1 MASQGGSENLAVTRR
16 GVEDRL
22 FAEPYCFEFFQA
34 VRLMQIFFPNGQRV
48 GYFQSPQSETVRF
61 GVRPSL
67 SFPPS
72 ELYSLNEKE
81 EWAKKTA
88 VPAPPM
94 MRVNFMGLIGPSG
107 QLPLYYTELVAERA
121 QARDRTLRDFLDIFH
136 HRAISLFYR
145 AWEKY
150 RFAVP
155 FERGEEDKFS
165 HYLLSIIGLGLPSL
179 QHRQMISKRGSQ
191 AELGSSRAV
200 MAEPP
205 RVALPAFTDDSEHIR
220 DYEYLYYG
228 GLLAQQPRSAEG
240 LELMLQEYFGVPV
253 KVDQFLGAWYRLD
266 TDSQCNLDDD
276 ETDSQQLGFGT
287 VVGDEIWDPQSHAR
301 IVIGPLTLK
310 QYADFLPTGTG
321 FKPLRMMVRF
331 YAGDELDFEVQLI
344 LRKEEA
350 PPCLLGGEDGLAPQ
364 LGWLSWATTAPM
376 KADPDQTVMQ
386 L

>member
-1 MASQGGSENLAVTRR
+1 MATTGGPENTAVTRR
-16 GVEDRL
+16 GVEERL

-34 VRLMQIFFPNGQRV
+34 VRLMQIFFPDRQRV
-48 GYFQSPQSETVRF
+48 GLFQLPKSETVRF

-72 ELYSLNEKE
+72 ELYSLGDGE
-81 EWAKKTA
+81 ES
-88 VPAPPM
+88 PPM

-121 QARDRTLRDFLDIFH
+121 RERDRTLRDFFDIFQ

-155 FERGEEDKFS
+155 FERGEDDNFS
-165 HYLLSIIGLGLPSL
+165 SYLQSIAGLGLPSL
-179 QHRQMISKRGSQ
+179 QDRQMIGDQ
-191 AELGSSRAV
+191 
-200 MAEPP
+200 
-205 RVALPAFTDDSEHIR
+205 
-220 DYEYLYYG
+220 EYLYYG
-228 GLLAQQPRSAEG
+228 GLLSQQPRSAEG
-240 LELMLQEYFGVPV
+240 LELMLQDYFGVPV
-253 KVDQFLGAWYRLD
+253 RVDQFLGAWYRLD
-266 TDSQCNLDDD
+266 TDAQCNLDDR

-301 IVIGPLTLK
+301 IVIGPLTLA
-310 QYADFLPTGTG
+310 QYSDFLPTGTA
-321 FKPLRMMVRF
+321 FHPLRTMVRF

-344 LRKEEA
+344 LRKEETPA
-350 PPCLLGGEDGLAPQ
+350 CELGGTEGPAPQ
-364 LGWLSWATTAPM
+364 LGWLSWAKTAPM
-376 KADPDQTVMQ
+376 KTNPDQTVMQ

>member
-1 MASQGGSENLAVTRR
+1 MATTSGPENTAVARR
-16 GVEDRL
+16 SVEDRL

-34 VRLMQIFFPNGQRV
+34 VRLMQMFFPNRQRV
-48 GYFQSPQSETVRF
+48 GFFQSPQAETVRF

-72 ELYSLNEKE
+72 ELYSLGEQE

-88 VPAPPM
+88 VPGPPV

-121 QARDRTLRDFLDIFH
+121 QARDRTLRDFLDIFQ

-155 FERGEEDKFS
+155 YERGEDDNFS
-165 HYLLSIIGLGLPSL
+165 SYLLSVVGLGLPSL
-179 QHRQMISKRGSQ
+179 QDRQLIGDTGQ
-191 AELGSSRAV
+191 IG
-200 MAEPP
+200 
-205 RVALPAFTDDSEHIR
+205 DS
-220 DYEYLYYG
+220 EYLYYG
-228 GLLAQQPRSAEG
+228 GILAQHPRSAEG
-240 LELMLQEYFGVPV
+240 LELMLQDYFGVPV

-266 TDSQCNLDDD
+266 KDAQCNLDDG
-276 ETDSQQLGFGT
+276 EKDSQQLGFGT
-287 VVGDEIWDPQSHAR
+287 IVGDEIWDPQSHAR
-301 IVIGPLTLK
+301 IVMGPLTLA
-310 QYADFLPTGTG
+310 QYSDFLPTGTA
-321 FKPLRMMVRF
+321 FKPLRTMVRF

-344 LRKEEA
+344 LRKEET
-350 PPCLLGGEDGLAPQ
+350 PPCELGGADGPAPQ
-364 LGWLSWATTAPM
+364 LGWLSWAKTAPM
-376 KADPDQTVMQ
+376 KANPDQTVMQ

>member
-1 MASQGGSENLAVTRR
+1 MASQSGSENLAVTRR

-34 VRLMQIFFPNGQRV
+34 VRLMQIFFPNRQRV

-81 EWAKKTA
+81 DWAKKTA

-179 QHRQMISKRGSQ
+179 HHRQVI
-191 AELGSSRAV
+191 E
-200 MAEPP
+200 E
-205 RVALPAFTDDSEHIR
+205 SEHIR
-220 DYEYLYYG
+220 DYEYLYYA

-266 TDSQCNLDDD
+266 TDSQCNLDD
-276 ETDSQQLGFGT
+276 EEKDSQQLGFGT

-310 QYADFLPTGTG
+310 QYADFLPTGTA

-350 PPCLLGGEDGLAPQ
+350 PSCLLGGEDGPAPQ